1 MNGVCRMEKITIIG
15 DIMVEPPFMQ
25 QVEIN
30 GDYDFK
36 PSFAPL
42 KTLFAESDY
51 VIGNLETPLAG
62 PESGYTR
69 ELVSFN
75 SPDVLVE
82 ALQEI
87 GINAVS
93 TANNH
98 SLDRGYEGLAR
109 TIDVL
114 DRYGMAHT
122 GTYKEDFVGERVLYF
137 TAGDTKLA
145 LIACTFSTNYGIN
158 RCDPEGKRSQCINMI
173 HPITGGGKIYRSIP
187 TEFPKT
193 LSYVEE
199 LVGRKLT
206 WEESTKLKRVMG
218 MPKESVD
225 EHIPWDDLNRCFKRV
240 EADYRE
246 AREKAD
252 IVLFYPHSGGQFN
265 IEPGNYTK
273 TLVKMAAELGFDGIF
288 AGHSHTSQRAEY
300 VEGKPSFYS
309 MGNVSMSPG
318 TFYSVPECL
327 PEYGLAAHLYIDE
340 KKIQKVT
347 FSVFKMVQEE
357 GVPMRIIPVHELYAT
372 LQGEEKN
379 RLADEVN
386 EVCGRVTGRMIAGEP
401 RKEYSL

>member
-1 MNGVCRMEKITIIG
+1 MEKITIIG
-15 DIMVEPPFMQ
+15 DIMVEPPFMK
-25 QVEIN
+25 QVENN
-30 GDYDFK
+30 GEYNFK

-42 KTLFAESDY
+42 KTLFTESQY

-62 PESGYTR
+62 PESGYTH

-82 ALQEI
+82 ALLDI

-98 SLDRGYEGLAR
+98 SFDRGYEGLAR
-109 TIDVL
+109 TVDVL
-114 DRYGMAHT
+114 DQYGIAHT
-122 GTYKEDFVGERVLYF
+122 GTYKEDFEGDRVLYF
-137 TAGDTKLA
+137 TVGDIKFA

-158 RCDPEGKRSQCINMI
+158 RCNPQGSRSRCINMI
-173 HPITGGGKIYRSIP
+173 HPITGGGQIYRSIP
-187 TEFPKT
+187 AVFPET
-193 LSYVEE
+193 LKYVEG
-199 LVGRKLT
+199 LVGRKLV

-225 EHIPWDDLNRCFKRV
+225 EHIPWDDLNRCFKDI

-252 IVLFYPHSGGQFN
+252 IVIFYPHSGGQFN
-265 IEPGNYTK
+265 VEPGNYTK
-273 TLVKMAAELGFDGIF
+273 ALVKMSAELGFNAIF
-288 AGHSHTSQRAEY
+288 AGHSHTSQLAEY

-309 MGNVSMSPG
+309 LGNVSMSPG

-327 PEYGLAAHLYIDE
+327 PEYGLAAHLYCDE

-357 GVPMRIIPVHELYAT
+357 GVPMRVIPVHDLYERLT
-372 LQGEEKN
+372 GTEKEQ
-379 RLADEVN
+379 LAAEVA
-386 EVCGRVTGRMIAGEP
+386 EVVTRVTGREGDW
-401 RKEYSL
+401 KVQQEYEL